1 MLTLLSLVALAYINV
16 IKIPS
21 TVLDCLVV
29 DIHVVCSK
37 SFDCYYIY
45 CGKQKL
51 IVITQVFPFKKG
63 LLTSNYVVLNRK

>member
-1 MLTLLSLVALAYINV
+1 MLTLLSLVALEYSSV

-21 TVLDCLVV
+21 TVLGCLVV
-29 DIHVVCSK
+29 DIVCSK
-37 SFDCYYIY
+37 SFDCYY